1 VLICHPTI
9 VVDGQRRGQSMRGAT
24 TYTRPMSDGLGI
36 ALLIVLVAS
45 RPFEVRAWRAGRLSD
60 QWATILIVA
69 RFPLIG
75 LAVGIFSG
83 VNVATIVVLVVLMS
97 VPALLLYRWTLNRL
111 RKAHLEPHEFESA
124 MRMFSQPP
132 AAGPSIA
139 TVPTVMTP
147 VTSTDCARQG
157 CGRARNDP
165 IHRIAGD

>member
-1 VLICHPTI
+1 M
-9 VVDGQRRGQSMRGAT
+9 SEAT

-60 QWATILIVA
+60 RSAAILIVA

-83 VNVATIVVLVVLMS
+83 ANVATIVALVVLMS
-97 VPALLLYRWTLNRL
+97 VPALLLYGWTLNRL
-111 RKAHLEPHEFESA
+111 RKAHLEAHAFESA

-132 AAGPSIA
+132 SAGPSIA
-139 TVPTVMTP
+139 TVPNLMTP
-147 VTSTDCARQG
+147 VTSTECARAG
-157 CGRARNDP
+157 CGRARNDA
-165 IHRIAGD
+165 IHRIPED

>member
-1 VLICHPTI
+1 M
-9 VVDGQRRGQSMRGAT
+9 RRAAVNSMSEAT

-60 QWATILIVA
+60 RSAAILIVA

-83 VNVATIVVLVVLMS
+83 VNVATIVALVVLMS
-97 VPALLLYRWTLNRL
+97 IPALLLYRWTLNRI
-111 RKAHLEPHEFESA
+111 RKAHLEPHAFESA

-147 VTSTDCARQG
+147 VTSTECARQG

>member
-1 VLICHPTI
+1 
-9 VVDGQRRGQSMRGAT
+9 
-24 TYTRPMSDGLGI
+24 
-36 ALLIVLVAS
+36 
-45 RPFEVRAWRAGRLSD
+45 
-60 QWATILIVA
+60 
-69 RFPLIG
+69 LIG

-83 VNVATIVVLVVLMS
+83 VNVATIVALVVLMS

-147 VTSTDCARQG
+147 VTSTECARQG

>member
-1 VLICHPTI
+1 
-9 VVDGQRRGQSMRGAT
+9 
-24 TYTRPMSDGLGI
+24 MSDGLGI

-60 QWATILIVA
+60 QWAAILIVA

-83 VNVATIVVLVVLMS
+83 VNVATIVALVVLMS

-147 VTSTDCARQG
+147 VTSTECARKG
-157 CGRARNDP
+157 CGRATNDP

>member
-1 VLICHPTI
+1 
-9 VVDGQRRGQSMRGAT
+9 MRGAT

-45 RPFEVRAWRAGRLSD
+45 RPFEVRAWRAGRLSN
-60 QWATILIVA
+60 QWAAILIVA

-83 VNVATIVVLVVLMS
+83 VNVATIVALVVLMS

-147 VTSTDCARQG
+147 VTSTECARQG

>member
-1 VLICHPTI
+1 
-9 VVDGQRRGQSMRGAT
+9 MRGAT

-60 QWATILIVA
+60 QWAAILIVA

-83 VNVATIVVLVVLMS
+83 VNVATIVALVVLMS

-147 VTSTDCARQG
+147 VTSTECARQG

>member
-1 VLICHPTI
+1 
-9 VVDGQRRGQSMRGAT
+9 
-24 TYTRPMSDGLGI
+24 MSDGLGI

-60 QWATILIVA
+60 QWAAILIVA

-83 VNVATIVVLVVLMS
+83 VNVATIVALVVLMS

-124 MRMFSQPP
+124 MHMLFAP
-132 AAGPSIA
+132 AAPSMA
-139 TVPTVMTP
+139 SVPNVVTP
-147 VTSTDCARQG
+147 VPSARCARDG
-157 CGRARNDP
+157 CDRPRADP
-165 IHRIAGD
+165 IHRLGDDELDGTGPDGTRARPP